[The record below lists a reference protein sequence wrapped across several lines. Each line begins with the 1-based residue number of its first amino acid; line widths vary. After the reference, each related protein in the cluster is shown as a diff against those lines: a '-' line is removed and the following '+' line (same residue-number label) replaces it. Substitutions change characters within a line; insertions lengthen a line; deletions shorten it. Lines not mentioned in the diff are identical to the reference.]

1 MITQNKG
8 EWSELYVFLKLLG
21 DGVLYAA
28 DADLNKIEDLYYP
41 LIEILRKENDQIKHY
56 INDDTIIKIVDEY
69 GNILLQLPAGEFE
82 TKARVLLNAIK
93 ESKSTFSVPDI
104 ENFMKVIKCTKVKA
118 DSMDKSDITLILH
131 DCKTFRN
138 ETFGFSIKSDLGMSP
153 TLFNAGKPSNFT
165 YEIVGHL
172 SKDEINKI
180 NSIETKKS
188 KLKDKISAIY
198 DAGCKIKFFAL
209 EHLSC
214 KANFQ
219 MVDTMLPEILAEYIL
234 LYFSGKG
241 SKISKLTPLVQQ
253 INPCKFDISSKQKFY
268 EHKVKTF
275 LTDCA
280 LGMTA
285 ANPWNGRFQATGGY
299 IVVRDDGEVLCYHIY
314 NRNAFRDYLF
324 KNTRFETPSTSR
336 YDFGYIYEKDGKNY
350 IKLNLQV
357 RFI

>member
-1 MITQNKG
+1 MTNLEEKIK
-8 EWSELYVFLKLLG
+8 LKEG
-21 DGVLYAA
+21 QY
-28 DADLNKIEDLYYP
+28 
-41 LIEILRKENDQIKHY
+41 
-56 INDDTIIKIVDEY
+56 
-69 GNILLQLPAGEFE
+69 
-82 TKARVLLNAIK
+82 LLN
-93 ESKSTFSVPDI
+93 DI
-104 ENFMKVIKCTKVKA
+104 ERAN
-118 DSMDKSDITLILH
+118 LI
-131 DCKTFRN
+131 
-138 ETFGFSIKSDLGMSP
+138 
-153 TLFNAGKPSNFT
+153 
-165 YEIVGHL
+165 YEIVGSL
-172 SKDEINKI
+172 SDNQIKEINAINTHSKI
-180 NSIETKKS
+180 QDRIKRIKS
-188 KLKDKISAIY
+188 F
-198 DAGCKIKFFAL
+198 GCNL
-209 EHLSC
+209 EFNEVENDIFQ
-214 KANFQ
+214 ANFQ

-241 SKISKLTPLVQQ
+241 SKISELTPLVRQ